1 MDAIKMDRRFFD
13 DMDSEKSWKVIES
26 FMELPGK
33 LGITAVAEG
42 IETEHQLELLRR
54 TDCDMVQGYVFSK
67 PLCVEAF
74 EQWWE
79 THRSRG

>member
-1 MDAIKMDRRFFD
+1 MIALWNR
-13 DMDSEKSWKVIES
+13 
-26 FMELPGK
+26 

-42 IETEHQLELLRR
+42 IETEHWNLRR

-67 PLCVEAF
+67 PLCVSEF

-79 THRSRG
+79 AHA